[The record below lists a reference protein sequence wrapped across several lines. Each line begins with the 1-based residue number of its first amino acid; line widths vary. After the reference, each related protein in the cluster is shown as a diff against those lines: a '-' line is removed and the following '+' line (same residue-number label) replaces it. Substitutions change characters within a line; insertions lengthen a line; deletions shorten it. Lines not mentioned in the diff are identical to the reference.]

1 MQFAFEFILNGGKQK
16 TYYTKE
22 NQALLA
28 HSLNNNGLRTI
39 NVFHETR
46 NGPKAGKVVMHEVN
60 FTDMTVKNMD
70 SGWFH
75 KLLLT
80 IPESDDKP

>member
-28 HSLNNNGLRTI
+28 YTLNNGVKTI
-39 NVFHETR
+39 IIFHETQKGR
-46 NGPKAGKVVMHEVN
+46 KAGKVVIHEVN
-60 FTDMTVKNMD
+60 FTDMTVRNTD

-80 IPESDDKP
+80 TPESDDEP